1 MLKMS
6 NQRTYNSLEALDEVW
21 RLLDDES
28 DCRNNEGDNLDEVIN
43 LQEADILDDEAEVG
57 ELEGEVNAEIVPSS
71 RYNRKQLT
79 KSRIVNSIDNAEDVN
94 NYTLWQPPE
103 NTKTLQGRIGKETI
117 SFTNQI
123 PSRKGRAAIR
133 NVITPP
139 LGVREVAK
147 QVNMLLSA
155 FELFITPEYL
165 DQLVLYSN
173 LKITDIM

>member
-1 MLKMS
+1 MS

-57 ELEGEVNAEIVPSS
+57 ELEGEVNEEIVPSS

-79 KSRIVNSIDNAEDVN
+79 KSRIVNSMDNAEDVT
-94 NYTLWQPPE
+94 NYIPWQPPE

-117 SFTNQI
+117 SFYQPNT
-123 PSRKGRAAIR
+123 
-133 NVITPP
+133 
-139 LGVREVAK
+139 
-147 QVNMLLSA
+147 
-155 FELFITPEYL
+155 F
-165 DQLVLYSN
+165 
-173 LKITDIM
+173 